1 MKDFTLE
8 EEKSLAIL
16 LSIID
21 IGGYGTKK
29 EVLDNIYERGY
40 LNLDEHDLK
49 YRPTLYELNWRNDLA
64 WIRDHLKTGYIDGKT
79 WNEWRIT
86 GMGKLAFCGMVYR
99 YLKELIKSNP
109 RKPAKLTNKWY
120 KRIKEIV
127 RKECPLMNDNLNRLL
142 PDAFNYIDKLDE
154 P

>member
-1 MKDFTLE
+1 MKWDWTLE

-40 LNLDEHDLK
+40 LDLKGHDLQ

-64 WIRDHLKTGYIDGKT
+64 FIRDHLVKTGYIDGKT

-86 GMGKLAFCGMVYR
+86 RMGKSAFCGMVYR
-99 YLKELIKSNP
+99 YLKELKKSNP
-109 RKPAKLTNKWY
+109 RKPAKLTDKWY
-120 KRIKEIV
+120 KRVKEII
-127 RKECPLMNDNLNRLL
+127 RKECPLMKDNIDIVLT
-142 PDAFNYIDKLDE
+142 PEVSKYIDDL
-154 P
+154 